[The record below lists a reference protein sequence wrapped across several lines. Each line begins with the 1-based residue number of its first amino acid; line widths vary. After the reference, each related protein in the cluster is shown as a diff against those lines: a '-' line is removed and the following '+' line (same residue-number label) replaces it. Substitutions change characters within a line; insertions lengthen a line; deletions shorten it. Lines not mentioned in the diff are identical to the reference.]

1 MTSTAPDG
9 PSTPRGGSRT
19 LTARELEVLALMA
32 DGASNEQI
40 ARLLDVAPATVK
52 SHLTRAYRKIGVN
65 NRVQATRYWLEHHAT
80 ARPATAS
87 APAPFDE
94 PPPDQ
99 IDQHLQAL
107 AYISTEAQ
115 RLREHLRSMR
125 TGQQRSDPGP

>member
-1 MTSTAPDG
+1 
-9 PSTPRGGSRT
+9 
-19 LTARELEVLALMA
+19 MA

-52 SHLTRAYRKIGVN
+52 SHLTRAYRKIGAG

-80 ARPATAS
+80 AAPAPTSAS
-87 APAPFDE
+87 APNPARAPEPDPFVD

-115 RLREHLRSMR
+115 RLREHLRSTR
-125 TGQQRSDPGP
+125 AGEQRADPGP

>member
-1 MTSTAPDG
+1 MSSPHPSAPG
-9 PSTPRGGSRT
+9 GGSRT

-32 DGASNEQI
+32 EGASNEQI

-52 SHLTRAYRKIGVN
+52 SHLTRAYRKIGAN
-65 NRVQATRYWLEHHAT
+65 NRVLATRYWLEHYA
-80 ARPATAS
+80 AAEPAPAH
-87 APAPFDE
+87 APAPAPLDD

-115 RLREHLRSMR
+115 RLREHLRSSR
-125 TGQQRSDPGP
+125 AGQERADPGA